1 MSQPLTLRT
10 DSGDEHLDLV
20 EFEAR
25 VRRGEVSPQSLVRLP
40 AITGET
46 FVPACELEVFKA
58 LHEPKRAYFARAFSL
73 SRFPWLTSALIL
85 LNLAIY
91 LYTVRSG
98 PLSLDDMVR
107 FGAKADPMVTDLGEL
122 WRLFTAN
129 FLHRDALHIGLN
141 MFVLFNVGGALE
153 NTYRTLDYLWLL
165 VFSGVATMSASL
177 WLSDAVSLG
186 ASGMV
191 YGCLGAIV
199 VFGLKYRAILP
210 SRYRTIMS
218 EAAIP
223 TVLGLLLIGIT
234 SEGVDNWAHVGGLM
248 AGLVTG
254 LFMRPRLLVDV
265 GPRWAPA
272 LRAAPTLTVACLLAF
287 GPTLI
292 GDQLPS
298 MRHERDDLYGISV
311 PVPKTWRRGADR
323 YGTVAW
329 NNGLPDF
336 GRASF
341 AAQAVEMPEGADAV
355 GQAARFI
362 EATKELPSE
371 VSPSHGSY
379 ASEVLKVSVDAPVPS
394 RIGERDALKVHAIL
408 TERAGPT
415 HVIAFFV
422 PRGELVYQLVFKYPS
437 DFARYQHVMEQMQSG
452 IRFEE
457 RKSLREARAQA
468 ALFPNSP
475 ALLGRLG
482 QALRR
487 EGEPGAA
494 VEALKAAVRGEPSRV
509 EVRREL
515 ALALL
520 AVGEVEAACEA
531 SQAAV
536 LYAPDDPESLEV
548 DARCEVARGNPQRA
562 LERLTTARQLLPQD
576 EHLKAAEARLRAS
589 LGE

>member
-10 DSGDEHLDLV
+10 DAGDEHLDLS

-25 VRRGEVSPQSLVRLP
+25 VRRGEISPQSLVRLP
-40 AITGET
+40 AITGEQ
-46 FVPACELEVFKA
+46 FVQACELEVFKA

-91 LYTVRSG
+91 LYTVRAG

-107 FGAKADPMVTDLGEL
+107 FGAKADPMVADLGEL

-191 YGCLGAIV
+191 YGCLGAMV

-254 LFMRPRLLVDV
+254 LFMRPKLLADV
-265 GPRWAPA
+265 GPKWAVG
-272 LRAAPTLTVACLLAF
+272 LRAAPTLTVAALLAF
-287 GPTLI
+287 GPQLL

-298 MRHERDDLYGISV
+298 MRHERDDTYGISV
-311 PVPKTWRRGADR
+311 PVPRSWRRGADR
-323 YGTVAW
+323 FGTVAW
-329 NNGLPDF
+329 NNGLPEL

-341 AAQAVEMPEGADAV
+341 AAQAVEMPEGADPSL
-355 GQAARFI
+355 QAARFEEWI
-362 EATKELPSE
+362 RSLPSQNPE
-371 VSPSHGSY
+371 VIG
-379 ASEVLKVSVDAPVPS
+379 VQVDQPQPS
-394 RIGERDALKVHAIL
+394 RIGERDALKVHVQL
-408 TERAGPT
+408 HERWGST
-415 HVIAFFV
+415 HVQAFFV
-422 PRGELVYQLVFKYPS
+422 PRGELVYQLVFKHPAE
-437 DFARYQHVMEQMQSG
+437 FPRYAHVLEQMQAG

-457 RKSLREARAQA
+457 RRTLREARAA
-468 ALFPNSP
+468 ALLFPNSP
-475 ALLGRLG
+475 QLLGRLG
-482 QALRR
+482 SALRR
-487 EGEPGAA
+487 EGEAVPA
-494 VEALKAAVRGEPSRV
+494 VEALKVAVRGAPSRV
-509 EVRREL
+509 ELRREL

-520 AVGEVEAACEA
+520 LSGDVEAACEA
-531 SQAAV
+531 SSAAV
-536 LYAPDDPESLEV
+536 LYAPDDPDSLEV
-548 DARCEVARGNPQRA
+548 DARCEVARGNPKRA
-562 LERLTTARQLLPQD
+562 LERLSSARAILPQD
-576 EHLKAAEARLRAS
+576 ERLKAAESRLKAS
-589 LGE
+589 LRE

>member
-10 DSGDEHLDLV
+10 DAGDEHLDLS

-25 VRRGEVSPQSLVRLP
+25 VRRGEISPQSLVRLP
-40 AITGET
+40 AITGEQ

-73 SRFPWLTSALIL
+73 SRFPWMTSALIL

-91 LYTVRSG
+91 LYTVRTG

-107 FGAKADPMVTDLGEL
+107 FGAKADPMVADLGEL

-199 VFGLKYRAILP
+199 VFGLKYRSILP

-248 AGLVTG
+248 AGLLTG
-254 LFMRPRLLVDV
+254 LFMRPKLLADS
-265 GPRWAPA
+265 GPKWAPA
-272 LRAAPTLTVACLLAF
+272 LRAAPTLAVASLLAF
-287 GPTLI
+287 GPQLL
-292 GDQLPS
+292 GDHLPS
-298 MRHERDDLYGISV
+298 MRQERDDTYGITV
-311 PVPKTWRRGADR
+311 PVPKSWRRGADR
-323 YGTVAW
+323 FGTVAW
-329 NNGLPDF
+329 NNGLPEL

-355 GQAARFI
+355 EQASRF
-362 EATKELPSE
+362 EQGLRALPSA
-371 VSPSHGSY
+371 
-379 ASEVLKVSVDAPVPS
+379 ASEVLSVQTHPVVPS
-394 RIGERDALKVHAIL
+394 RIGERDALKMHVTLH
-408 TERAGPT
+408 ERWGST
-415 HVIAFFV
+415 HVVAFFV
-422 PRGELVYQLVFKYPS
+422 PRGELVYQLVFKYPA
-437 DFARYQHVMEQMQSG
+437 DFPRYGHVLEQMQAG

-457 RKSLREARAQA
+457 RRSLREARAA
-468 ALFPNSP
+468 ALLFPNSP
-475 ALLGRLG
+475 PLLGRLG
-482 QALRR
+482 SALRR
-487 EGEPGAA
+487 EGEPVAA
-494 VEALKAAVRGEPSRV
+494 VEALKVAVRGAPSRV
-509 EVRREL
+509 ELRREL

-520 AVGEVEAACEA
+520 ASGEVDAACEA
-531 SQAAV
+531 SAAAV
-536 LYAPDDPESLEV
+536 LYAPDDPDSLEV
-548 DARCEVARGNPQRA
+548 DARCEVARGNPRRA
-562 LERLTTARQLLPQD
+562 LERLSAAREILPQD
-576 EHLKAAEARLRAS
+576 ERLKAAELRLKAS
-589 LGE
+589 VHE

>member
-10 DSGDEHLDLV
+10 EAGDEHLDLA

-25 VRRGEVSPQSLVRLP
+25 VRRGEISPQSLVRLP
-40 AITGET
+40 AITGDA

-73 SRFPWLTSALIL
+73 SRFPWMTSALIL

-91 LYTVRSG
+91 LYTVRQG

-107 FGAKADPMVTDLGEL
+107 YGAKADPMVADLGEL

-199 VFGLKYRAILP
+199 VFGLKYRSILP

-254 LFMRPRLLVDV
+254 LFMRPKLLADE
-265 GPRWAPA
+265 GKKWAPA
-272 LRAAPTLTVACLLAF
+272 LRAAPTLTIASLLAF
-287 GPTLI
+287 GPQLV

-298 MRHERDDLYGISV
+298 MRLERDDTFGISV
-311 PVPKTWRRGADR
+311 PVPKGWRRGADR
-323 YGTVAW
+323 FGTVAW
-329 NNGLPDF
+329 NNGLPEL

-341 AAQAVEMPEGADAV
+341 AAQAVEMPEGADAAE
-355 GQAARFI
+355 QAARF
-362 EATKELPSE
+362 EAGVRALPQGSTE
-371 VSPSHGSY
+371 V
-379 ASEVLKVSVDAPVPS
+379 VSVHVDLMQPS
-394 RIGERDALKVHAIL
+394 RIGERDAVKMHAL
-408 TERAGPT
+408 LHERWGAT
-415 HVIAFFV
+415 HVVAFFV
-422 PRGELVYQLVFKYPS
+422 PRGELVYQLVFKYPAE
-437 DFARYQHVMEQMQSG
+437 FPRYAHVLEQMQAG

-457 RKSLREARAQA
+457 RKTLREARAVA
-468 ALFPNSP
+468 LLFPNSP
-475 ALLGRLG
+475 LLLGRLG
-482 QALRR
+482 GALLR
-487 EGEPGAA
+487 EGEPVGA
-494 VEALKAAVRGEPSRV
+494 VEALKVAVRGAPSRV
-509 EVRREL
+509 ELRREL
-515 ALALL
+515 ALAFLSS
-520 AVGEVEAACEA
+520 GDVEAACEA
-531 SQAAV
+531 SAAAV
-536 LYAPDDPESLEV
+536 LYAPDDPDSLEV
-548 DARCEVARGNPQRA
+548 DARCEIARGNTRRA
-562 LERLTTARQLLPQD
+562 LERLTSARAILPLD
-576 EHLKAAEARLRAS
+576 ERLKAAETRLKAT
-589 LGE
+589 LHE

>member
-10 DSGDEHLDLV
+10 DAGDEHLDLP

-25 VRRGEVSPQSLVRLP
+25 VRRGEISPQSLVRLP
-40 AITGET
+40 AITGDQ

-73 SRFPWLTSALIL
+73 SRFPWLTAALIL

-91 LYTVRSG
+91 LYTVRAG

-107 FGAKADPMVTDLGEL
+107 FGAKADPMVADLGEL

-199 VFGLKYRAILP
+199 VFGLKYRSILP

-254 LFMRPRLLVDV
+254 LFMRPKLLADS
-265 GPRWAPA
+265 GPKWAPA
-272 LRAAPTLTVACLLAF
+272 LRAAPTLAVACLLAF
-287 GPTLI
+287 GPQLV

-298 MRHERDDLYGISV
+298 MRQERDDTYGISV
-311 PVPKTWRRGADR
+311 PVPRAWRRGADR
-323 YGTVAW
+323 FGTVAW
-329 NNGLPDF
+329 NNGLPEL

-341 AAQAVEMPEGADAV
+341 AAQAVEMPEGADAHE
-355 GQAARFI
+355 QASRF
-362 EATKELPSE
+362 EAGLRALPSPTGE
-371 VSPSHGSY
+371 V
-379 ASEVLKVSVDAPVPS
+379 VSVQTAPVVPS
-394 RIGERDALKVHAIL
+394 RIGERDALKMHVTLH
-408 TERAGPT
+408 ERWGNT
-415 HVIAFFV
+415 HVVAFFV
-422 PRGELVYQLVFKYPS
+422 PRGELVYQLVFKYPAE
-437 DFARYQHVMEQMQSG
+437 FPRYAHVLEQMQAG

-457 RKSLREARAQA
+457 RRSLREARAA
-468 ALFPNSP
+468 ALLFPNSP
-475 ALLGRLG
+475 PLLGRLG
-482 QALRR
+482 SALRR
-487 EGEPGAA
+487 EGEAVAA
-494 VEALKAAVRGEPSRV
+494 VEALKVAVRGAPSRV
-509 EVRREL
+509 ELRREL

-520 AVGEVEAACEA
+520 SSGDVEAACEA
-531 SQAAV
+531 SSAAV
-536 LYAPDDPESLEV
+536 LYAPDDPDSLEV
-548 DARCEVARGNPQRA
+548 DARCEVARGNPRRA
-562 LERLTTARQLLPQD
+562 LERLSAAREILPQD
-576 EHLKAAEARLRAS
+576 ERLKAAELRLKAS
-589 LGE
+589 VQQ